1 MTSSRP
7 RAVGR
12 PRSTAMREIGGRLAV
27 AQMRQCCAA
36 IGQRRAAAR
45 PFYVKAPSCRSV
57 TERSSRVLFEWDSR
71 VSMSRGDRAELAGAS
86 VSSVYARCSCA
97 LFGFAFAT
105 AASMCCVFASG
116 SVGERSVYALRV
128 RERSSVGIR
137 ERSVCARVFA
147 SVVRLAFASAV
158 SVRCVF
164 ASAVSVCACSRA

>member
-1 MTSSRP
+1 
-7 RAVGR
+7 
-12 PRSTAMREIGGRLAV
+12 
-27 AQMRQCCAA
+27 
-36 IGQRRAAAR
+36 
-45 PFYVKAPSCRSV
+45 
-57 TERSSRVLFEWDSR
+57 
-71 VSMSRGDRAELAGAS
+71 MSRGDRAELAGAS

-164 ASAVSVCACSRA
+164 ASAVSVCACSRAQFGWHSRAQCLCARVRERSSVGIRERSVCARVFASAGVYALHVRERSSVVSAVSMRCMFAGAQFGWFS